1 MRINN
6 MHTFFVD
13 DLIQLYCLLR
23 VSNNHVFVLRKT
35 CTVHAVCM
43 VLLSCIH
50 MGQSDIDETAPYGC
64 MKVIPYKLHEQVFLR
79 MNTWLFETC
88 RRQYNL
94 IKLSM
99 KKCAF
104 CLFLLHRYITTH
116 GSKTVKFSYLF
127 IYLFIYANWYSFLN
141 IFSISNISGDRGS
154 TVVKMLYYK
163 SDGRWFDPNWCQRVF
178 IYIKSFRSHCGPG
191 VDSSL

>member
-1 MRINN
+1 

-35 CTVHAVCM
+35 CTVHAVYM

-127 IYLFIYANWYSFLN
+127 IYLFIYLFMQIDILSLIFLVSQ
-141 IFSISNISGDRGS
+141 IFLGTAVAQWLRCCTTNRMGAGSIP
-154 TVVKMLYYK
+154 T
-163 SDGRWFDPNWCQRVF
+163 
-178 IYIKSFRSHCGPG
+178 G
-191 VDSSL
+191 VNGFLFT